1 VRGIRNPLKPLD
13 LLSPEAEERVH
24 QASMRLLRDQ
34 GMVFEEPRAL
44 ELFRRAGQ
52 KVDVSDQRVFLD
64 PGFVIE
70 TAAQAPSQFL
80 LEARD
85 PEWNV
90 TVGDDTVIFAPVSGP
105 PFVADGEKGRR
116 DGTLPDQ
123 NDLVRLA
130 ETLDVLHHGT
140 PEVACKD
147 LPVESRHLDI
157 LHNQIRLSRK
167 GMIGD
172 AWSTVRARDHIDMM
186 GILFRGLARRAQGG
200 SSSRTGDTA
209 AGASGGPAGEPRD
222 AIRDRAVLVGIIN
235 SNSPLRYDT
244 PMLEGLLEYA
254 EAGQVNVITP
264 FIMAGATSPVTLAA
278 AVAQQNAE
286 ALAAVVLAQ
295 LVRPGAPVMYG
306 SFLTG
311 LEMRTGAPG
320 FGRPEAALG
329 ILSSAQ
335 MARRYGLP
343 CRGGGVLTN
352 SKVPD
357 HQSGQEK
364 MNMLWPIL
372 LGRVHYVLHAAG
384 WLDGGLIASFESL
397 VLDAEVLEMTGRFF
411 AGLLVDD
418 DRLALDVIARVP
430 VGGHFLGEAHTR
442 RHFKSEFYFPS
453 LADTDAWDSWVKKG
467 SKDAAARA
475 TPRWKSLL
483 ASYREPTLDPAIEAE
498 LSEYVTRRRRAIEA
512 ES

>member
-1 VRGIRNPLKPLD
+1 VRGLRNPLKPLD
-13 LLSPEAEERVH
+13 LLPPEAEERVH
-24 QASMRLLRDQ
+24 DASMRLLRDQ
-34 GMVFEEPRAL
+34 GIVFEEERAL
-44 ELFRRAGQ
+44 DLFRRAGQ
-52 KVDVSDQRVFLD
+52 RVDDGEQRVFLD
-64 PGFVIE
+64 PDFVIE
-70 TAAQAPSQFL
+70 TAAKAPSQFL

-90 TVGDDTVIFAPVSGP
+90 TIGDDTIVFAPVSGP
-105 PFVADGEKGRR
+105 PFVADAERGRR

-130 ETLDVLHHGT
+130 ETIDVLHHGT

-147 LPVESRHLDI
+147 LSVESRHLDI
-157 LHNQIRLSRK
+157 LHHQIRLSRK

-172 AWSTVRARDHIDMM
+172 AWSTVRARDHVNLM
-186 GILFRGLARRAQGG
+186 GILFRGLDR
-200 SSSRTGDTA
+200 A
-209 AGASGGPAGEPRD
+209 AGRGSKASGAEPRD
-222 AIRDRAVLVGIIN
+222 AIRDRITLVGIIN

-286 ALAAVVLAQ
+286 ALAAVVLTQ

-335 MARRYGLP
+335 MARRYRLP
-343 CRGGGVLTN
+343 CRGGGILTN
-352 SKVPD
+352 SKVAD
-357 HQSGQEK
+357 HQAGQEK
-364 MNMLWPIL
+364 MNMLWPLL

-397 VLDAEVLEMTGRFF
+397 VLDAEALEMSGRFF

-418 DRLALDVIARVP
+418 DRLALDVIAHVP

-442 RHFKSEFYFPS
+442 RHFKSEFYFPT
-453 LADTDAWDSWVKKG
+453 LADTEAWDAWVKKG
-467 SKDAAARA
+467 SMDASVRA

-483 ASYREPTLDPAIEAE
+483 ASYREPTLDPAIDEE
-498 LSEYVTRRRRAIEA
+498 LTEYVTRRRRAIEGSA
-512 ES
+512 GA